1 MPASAPSRTRARPD
15 RDAVGCR
22 RRLRSVQQ
30 PEEAWVAAQNPDQ
43 PEGRVTAELLA
54 AVEAAAVVERLALLA
69 GASPQEPEKVSER

>member
-1 MPASAPSRTRARPD
+1 MPASAPSRTRVRPD

-22 RRLRSVQQ
+22 RRLRSERQ
-30 PEEAWVAAQNPDQ
+30 PEEAQVAPQNPDR

-54 AVEAAAVVERLALLA
+54 AVAAAVVERLALLA

>member
-1 MPASAPSRTRARPD
+1 
-15 RDAVGCR
+15 
-22 RRLRSVQQ
+22 VQQ